1 MTRKQKRIT
10 LLSSGLAALAAATG
24 LVLYALNDTIIYFY
38 TPAKVAEL
46 NVGPGQP
53 FRLGGIVEQGSIQRG
68 DGLEVRFRVADSQG
82 SIPVLYTGQ
91 LPDLFGE
98 NEGVVATG
106 RLDPGG
112 TFVADTILAK
122 HDENYM
128 PRELVDE
135 LKKQGMWQHTQ

>member
-10 LLSSGLAALAAATG
+10 LLSSGLVALAAATG

-68 DGLEVRFRVADSQG
+68 SGLEIRFKVADAKG
-82 SIPVLYTGQ
+82 SIPVIYTGQ